1 MDFEWPSGLD
11 ELRRDVRDFVIEAT
25 ADLDLVD
32 DAWLMQPSRIFNKRL
47 GHRGWIGMRWPRAYG
62 GHEASALEHFT
73 VMETLLL
80 AGAPVS
86 GAWFPDRQIGPV
98 LLQFGTEDQKA
109 RWIPG
114 IVAGESSW
122 CIGMSEPD
130 AGSNVAGISTLATAT
145 AGGFVVNGQKIW
157 TSGAHEADFCYLICR
172 TSTDGPPHRGISELI
187 VDMTSPGIT
196 VEQIRD
202 ASGNNHFCEV
212 FFDDVFVPDGN
223 LIGELNGSFGQTMR
237 QLEHER
243 GGIDRLVSNKRL
255 YLDAVAKADTNDPLI
270 RPRVAAIESKY
281 IIGRHLVLRNVL
293 RQIEPAYSAV
303 TKTFATEFEQEVAR
317 FIGDISGPN
326 AMLAGRV
333 ARNLVYAP
341 SYTIMGGTTE
351 ILRNIIGERILGLP
365 REPRP
370 AARGTEPV

>member
-1 MDFEWPSGLD
+1 MDFEWPSGLN
-11 ELRRDVRDFVIEAT
+11 ELRREVLDFVTEAT
-25 ADLDLVD
+25 ADLDLID
-32 DAWLMQPSRIFNKRL
+32 DAWLMQPSKVFNKRL
-47 GHRGWIGMRWPRAYG
+47 GDRGWIGMRWPHAYG
-62 GHEASALEHFT
+62 GREASSLEHFT

-80 AGAPVS
+80 VGAPVS

-130 AGSNVAGISTLATAT
+130 AGSNVAGISTRATAT
-145 AGGFVVNGQKIW
+145 NGGFVVNGQKIW

-172 TSTDGPPHRGISELI
+172 TSTEGPPHRGISEFV
-187 VDMTSPGIT
+187 VDMASPGIT
-196 VEQIRD
+196 VNRIRD
-202 ASGNNHFCEV
+202 ASGNDHFCEV
-212 FFDDVFVPDGN
+212 FFEDVMVPDEN
-223 LIGELNGSFGQTMR
+223 LIGEINGSFGQTMK

-255 YLDAVAKADTNDPLI
+255 YLDALAEADTDDPLI
-270 RPRVAAIESKY
+270 RQQIALIETKY
-281 IIGRHLVLRNVL
+281 TIGRHLVLRNVM
-293 RQIEPAYSAV
+293 RQVEPTYSAV
-303 TKTFATEFEQEVAR
+303 TKTFATEFEQQVAK
-317 FIGDISGPN
+317 FIGEVSGPE
-326 AMLAGRV
+326 AMLTGRV
-333 ARNLVYAP
+333 AHNLVYAP
-341 SYTIMGGTTE
+341 SYTIMGGTTQ

-370 AARGTEPV
+370 PG